1 MIARVIVAPRARV
14 DIQEATRWL
23 AERSR
28 AAAERWHDGLQKV
41 FAELRDDPERHP
53 IAEEESERFGLVL
66 RQRLYGR
73 RRGTYRILFSIEGP
87 TVYVHHVRHSAR
99 GPIEP

>member
-1 MIARVIVAPRARV
+1 MIARVIVAPRARI
-14 DIQEATRWL
+14 DIHEATRWL

-28 AAAERWHDGLQKV
+28 VASQRWHDGLQKV
-41 FAELRDDPERHP
+41 FAELRDHPDRHA
-53 IAEEESERFGLVL
+53 IAEEESERFGLVM

-73 RRGTYRILFSIEGP
+73 GRGTYRILYSIEGT